1 MPSRRQEQ
9 VNSLIQKELGAI
21 LLSELELPLGSLLTI
36 SRVEVSS
43 SLEHADIF
51 VTVLPDGQ
59 TERVLALVQKNVYH
73 LQKLLDKK
81 LVLKFVPK
89 IRFQLDEGMQAA
101 NEVNKIL
108 NTLN

>member
-59 TERVLALVQKNVYH
+59 TERVLALVQKNVYQ

-89 IRFQLDEGMQAA
+89 IRFQLDEGLQAA
-101 NEVNKIL
+101 NEVNEIL
-108 NTLN
+108 NKLN

>member
-1 MPSRRQEQ
+1 MSSRRQEQ
-9 VNSLIQKELGAI
+9 VNSLVQKELGEI
-21 LLSELELPLGSLLTI
+21 LHIELEFPQGTLLTI

-51 VTVLPDGQ
+51 VTVLPDSQ
-59 TERVLALVQKNVYH
+59 TENILQLLEKNVYH

-89 IRFQLDEGMQAA
+89 IRFFVDEGMQAENKV
-101 NEVNKIL
+101 NELLDNL
-108 NTLN
+108 

>member
-1 MPSRRQEQ
+1 MSSRRQEQ

-21 LLSELELPLGSLLTI
+21 LLSEIELPLGSLLTI

-51 VTVLPDGQ
+51 VTILPDGQ

-89 IRFQLDEGMQAA
+89 IRFQLDEGLQAA
-101 NEVNKIL
+101 NEVNEIL
-108 NTLN
+108 NSL

>member
-9 VNSLIQKELGAI
+9 VNSLVQKELGQI
-21 LLSELELPLGSLLTI
+21 LHTEFEFPQGTLLTI

-51 VTVLPDGQ
+51 VTVLPDSQ
-59 TERVLALVQKNVYH
+59 TKDILQLLEKNVYH

-89 IRFQLDEGMQAA
+89 IKFRVDEGMQLE
-101 NEVNKIL
+101 NEMNKIL
-108 NTLN
+108 DKIN

>member
-1 MPSRRQEQ
+1 MSSRRQEQ

-51 VTVLPDGQ
+51 ITVLPDGQ

-89 IRFQLDEGMQAA
+89 IRFQLDEGLQAA
-101 NEVNKIL
+101 NEVNEIL
-108 NTLN
+108 NKLN

>member
-1 MPSRRQEQ
+1 MSSRRQEQ

-21 LLSELELPLGSLLTI
+21 LLSEIELPLGSLLTI

-51 VTVLPDGQ
+51 VTILPDGQ

-89 IRFQLDEGMQAA
+89 IRFQLDEGLQAA
-101 NEVNKIL
+101 NEVNEIL
-108 NTLN
+108 NKLN

>member
-21 LLSELELPLGSLLTI
+21 LLAELELPLGSLLTI

-51 VTVLPDGQ
+51 VTILPDGQ

-89 IRFQLDEGMQAA
+89 IRFQLDEGLQAA
-101 NEVNKIL
+101 NEVNEIL
-108 NTLN
+108 NKLN

>member
-21 LLSELELPLGSLLTI
+21 LLAELELPLGSLLTI

-89 IRFQLDEGMQAA
+89 IRFQLDEGLQAA
-101 NEVNKIL
+101 NEVNEIL
-108 NTLN
+108 NSL

>member
-89 IRFQLDEGMQAA
+89 IRFQLDEGLQAA
-101 NEVNKIL
+101 NEVNEIL
-108 NTLN
+108 NKLN

>member
-21 LLSELELPLGSLLTI
+21 LLSEIELPLGSLLTI

-89 IRFQLDEGMQAA
+89 IRFQLDEGLQAA
-101 NEVNKIL
+101 NEVNEIL
-108 NTLN
+108 NSL